1 MLAVNGQAGLTLDAP
16 GRNPMSAAKLWAGLE
31 LRHLLALQAIAEC
44 GSFHR
49 AAAKLDYTQSGIS
62 QQIGALERIVGER
75 LIERP
80 GGSRPVRLTPSGEV
94 LLTHARAVFGHI
106 TAAHADVVAVR
117 EGSGGTLRVGAF
129 QSVGATVL
137 PPLMS
142 RLVSERPRLRI
153 DFTQTTS
160 DTELFILLEQGEL
173 DVTFAML
180 PVPDGP
186 FEVHELF
193 CDPFVLIVQS
203 GSELAGRR
211 EPVSLPELTELPL
224 IVSDTCR
231 SVGRVTAQMR
241 ERGFEPRIVHRS
253 DDNGTVLGLVAA
265 GAGVAFVP
273 RLVAAGANGAVA
285 VLELGG
291 ELPPRRVALA
301 WRSDRYAPAAR
312 EAFTLEVQATCRA
325 LGLRPEGR
333 RASAR

>member
-1 MLAVNGQAGLTLDAP
+1 
-16 GRNPMSAAKLWAGLE
+16 
-31 LRHLLALQAIAEC
+31 
-44 GSFHR
+44 
-49 AAAKLDYTQSGIS
+49 
-62 QQIGALERIVGER
+62 
-75 LIERP
+75 
-80 GGSRPVRLTPSGEV
+80 
-94 LLTHARAVFGHI
+94 
-106 TAAHADVVAVR
+106 
-117 EGSGGTLRVGAF
+117 
-129 QSVGATVL
+129 
-137 PPLMS
+137 MS
-142 RLVSERPRLRI
+142 RLVSERPRLRV

-231 SVGRVTAQMR
+231 SLGLVTTQMR

-301 WRSDRYAPAAR
+301 WRRNRYAPAAR
-312 EAFTLEVQATCRA
+312 EAFTLDVQATCRA